1 MPGVVWVTLLTR
13 WGVLFLFRPCFS
25 FSFRCVCGG
34 VGFGVFGYVGEG
46 NVCPCQCVLCF
57 SGWAAVWGLKINLYR
72 LFLGW
77 VSWCFGVC
85 GGVLGAW
92 VGWCGVC
99 LAVFRGF
106 WWWCGVCSWRGGFG
120 GVSVCGGTYYLPL
133 SVRYALWCRFLFLGV
148 ENQPLGVVFRVEVW
162 VRARFGGLVTG
173 CGCDKS
179 PLMGG
184 SGGVRPLCTCL
195 YSCCLR
201 TPVSGVVLVD
211 SLCATCFL
219 WYSYRVIMWR
229 VIVTCYRFLFCSFGG
244 IVSYG
249 F

>member
-1 MPGVVWVTLLTR
+1 MAGGVPGVVWVTLLTR

-34 VGFGVFGYVGEG
+34 VGFRVFRYVGEG

-92 VGWCGVC
+92 VGGCGVC

-106 WWWCGVCSWRGGFG
+106 W
-120 GVSVCGGTYYLPL
+120 
-133 SVRYALWCRFLFLGV
+133 
-148 ENQPLGVVFRVEVW
+148 
-162 VRARFGGLVTG
+162 
-173 CGCDKS
+173 
-179 PLMGG
+179 
-184 SGGVRPLCTCL
+184 
-195 YSCCLR
+195 
-201 TPVSGVVLVD
+201 
-211 SLCATCFL
+211 
-219 WYSYRVIMWR
+219 
-229 VIVTCYRFLFCSFGG
+229 
-244 IVSYG
+244 
-249 F
+249 

>member
-1 MPGVVWVTLLTR
+1 MAGGGAGCGVGHVAHAV
-13 WGVLFLFRPCFS
+13 GCPFFLFRPCFS

-106 WWWCGVCSWRGGFG
+106 WWRCGVRLVRGGFG
-120 GVSVCGGTYYLPL
+120 GVWACGGTYYLPL
-133 SVRYALWCRFLFLGV
+133 SVRYALRCRFPFLGV
-148 ENQPLGVVFRVEVW
+148 ENQPLGVVL
-162 VRARFGGLVTG
+162 GLW
-173 CGCDKS
+173 CGCE
-179 PLMGG
+179 
-184 SGGVRPLCTCL
+184 R
-195 YSCCLR
+195 
-201 TPVSGVVLVD
+201 VLVD
-211 SLCATCFL
+211 WWQGVGVTSCLL
-219 WYSYRVIMWR
+219 WV
-229 VIVTCYRFLFCSFGG
+229 V
-244 IVSYG
+244 
-249 F
+249 

>member
-1 MPGVVWVTLLTR
+1 VVGGGRGCRVWCGSRCSRGGVFF
-13 WGVLFLFRPCFS
+13 FLFRPCFS

-57 SGWAAVWGLKINLYR
+57 SGWVAVWGLKINLWG

-77 VSWCFGVC
+77 VWCCFGVC
-85 GGVLGAW
+85 DGVLGAW
-92 VGWCGVC
+92 VGGCGVC

-184 SGGVRPLCTCL
+184 SGGGCAHCVCASIPAVCVLLFLVWYWWIVCVP
-195 YSCCLR
+195 
-201 TPVSGVVLVD
+201 PV
-211 SLCATCFL
+211 
-219 WYSYRVIMWR
+219 
-229 VIVTCYRFLFCSFGG
+229 FCG
-244 IVSYG
+244 IVIG
-249 F
+249 

>member
-1 MPGVVWVTLLTR
+1 MVGGGRGCRVWCGSRCSRGGVFF
-13 WGVLFLFRPCFS
+13 FLFRPCFS

-106 WWWCGVCSWRGGFG
+106 WWRCGVRLVRGGFG
-120 GVSVCGGTYYLPL
+120 GVWVCGGTYYLPL
-133 SVRYALWCRFLFLGV
+133 SVRYALRCRFPFLGV
-148 ENQPLGVVFRVEVW
+148 ENQPLGVVL
-162 VRARFGGLVTG
+162 GLW
-173 CGCDKS
+173 CGCE
-179 PLMGG
+179 
-184 SGGVRPLCTCL
+184 R
-195 YSCCLR
+195 
-201 TPVSGVVLVD
+201 VLVD
-211 SLCATCFL
+211 WWQGVGVTSCLL
-219 WYSYRVIMWR
+219 WV
-229 VIVTCYRFLFCSFGG
+229 V
-244 IVSYG
+244 
-249 F
+249 

>member
-57 SGWAAVWGLKINLYR
+57 SGWVAVWGLKINLWG

-92 VGWCGVC
+92 VGRCGVC

-106 WWWCGVCSWRGGFG
+106 WWRCGVRLVRGGFG

-133 SVRYALWCRFLFLGV
+133 SVRYALRCRFLFLGV
-148 ENQPLGVVFRVEVW
+148 ENQPLGVVL
-162 VRARFGGLVTG
+162 GLWCG
-173 CGCDKS
+173 CGC
-179 PLMGG
+179 
-184 SGGVRPLCTCL
+184 
-195 YSCCLR
+195 
-201 TPVSGVVLVD
+201 VLVD
-211 SLCATCFL
+211 WWRGVGVTSCLL
-219 WYSYRVIMWR
+219 WV
-229 VIVTCYRFLFCSFGG
+229 V
-244 IVSYG
+244 
-249 F
+249 